1 MHVYYDD
8 ARDIKAIIQ
17 TLTKL
22 VDEAL
27 FEIKPE
33 GIKLTAV
40 DRAKISLINIDLPA
54 EMFKEYEVHEEYK
67 FGFNTQYMSKLMK
80 AVKGKQAISLDADN
94 EEVVKLTIIG
104 AINRDFNIRNIQVL
118 PPEIP
123 EANFEF
129 DVKASISS
137 KGLKTAISEVS
148 QVSKDSVTIYATEE
162 KVVIRGGEES
172 KVESEFTKETGAL
185 ADIEFTKEATA
196 TYDINYIDN
205 VLQLTKLSDYT
216 KLAFSDQKP
225 LQMEFSMEGGGKVT
239 YLLAPKLS

>member
-22 VDEAL
+22 IDEAL

-40 DRAKISLINIDLPA
+40 DRAKISLISIDLPA
-54 EMFKEYEVHEEYK
+54 EVFKEYDVQDEFR

-94 EEVVKLTIIG
+94 EEVVKLTIVG
-104 AINRDFNIRNIQVL
+104 AINRVFNIRNIQVL
-118 PPEIP
+118 PPEVP

-129 DVKASISS
+129 DVRASISS
-137 KGLKTAISEVS
+137 KGFKTTIGEIS
-148 QVSKDSVTIYATEE
+148 QVSKDSVTISATEE
-162 KVVIRGGEES
+162 KVVVKGGEES
-172 KVESEFTKETGAL
+172 KVENEFTKETGAL
-185 ADIEFTKEATA
+185 ADIEFNKEATA
-196 TYDINYIDN
+196 TYDIGYIDN
-205 VLQLTKLSDYT
+205 VLQLTKLTDYI

-225 LQMEFSMEGGGKVT
+225 LQMEFGMEGGGKVT

>member
-1 MHVYYDD
+1 MHIYYDD
-8 ARDIKAIIQ
+8 ARDIKAIIE
-17 TLTKL
+17 TLNKL
-22 VDEAL
+22 IDEAL

-40 DRAKISLINIDLPA
+40 DRAKISLITIELPA
-54 EMFKEYEVHEEYK
+54 EMFKEYDVQQEFK
-67 FGFNTQYMSKLMK
+67 FGFNTQYMAKLMK
-80 AVKGKQAISLDADN
+80 AVKGKQAIALDADN

-104 AINRDFNIRNIQVL
+104 AINREFDIRNIQVL

-137 KGLKTAISEVS
+137 KAFKTTIAEIG
-148 QVSKDSVTIYATEE
+148 QVSKDSVTISATED
-162 KVVIRGGEES
+162 KIVIKGGEEN
-172 KVESEFTKETGAL
+172 KVENEFTKETGAL
-185 ADIEFTKEATA
+185 ADIEFNKEATA
-196 TYDINYIDN
+196 TYDIEYIDN

-225 LQMEFSMEGGGKVT
+225 LQLEFNMEGGGKVT